1 MVKINETDG
10 GHDMTVKRRKPPRHA
25 FKFKVRSGDGEK
37 SRIITAKADVRRAT
51 KKVELILTAAD
62 VRRSI
67 MLKGVGNTQTCSM
80 AVCAKRQASAFSH
93 PVEGY
98 IDWQYRTA
106 FVVSKV
112 SKETGLPVA
121 CVAYSHKDSIAKLND
136 TKGGQEK
143 LLAQLEAEGDR
154 VIRLHPIKMR
164 KARPG
169 RRAGNRTGSHS
180 SRPAAV
186 GAKLRFAVAQL
197 GGV

>member
-1 MVKINETDG
+1 MRKL
-10 GHDMTVKRRKPPRHA
+10 RKPPRHVFR
-25 FKFKVRSGDGEK
+25 FKIQAGEGERSK
-37 SRIITAKADVRRAT
+37 TLAAKATVTRAR
-51 KKVELILTAAD
+51 KAVDLILTADD

-67 MLKGVGNTQTCSM
+67 KLKGVGNTQTCSM
-80 AVCAKRQASAFSH
+80 AVCAKRQAGAFPH

-106 FVVSKV
+106 FVVSRV

-121 CVAYSHKDSIAKLND
+121 CVAYEHSDTIAKLND

-143 LLAQLEAEGDR
+143 LLAQLEGDGER
-154 VIRLHPIKMR
+154 VIHLRPIRAR

-169 RRAGNRTGSHS
+169 RPHSGRTNGSHS

-197 GGV
+197 GGVE